1 MRSNAQG
8 PKLAIYQTQNAEL
21 RFGPD
26 CKHAQASP
34 AHNTP
39 PPPPRL
45 SPDPQGS
52 VDFRPEKRAL
62 AKSTLNEPKQ
72 PKKKKHYTM
81 FVKVSEGWWYGRR
94 SAVAGEVVA
103 CGGWLR

>member
-1 MRSNAQG
+1 M
-8 PKLAIYQTQNAEL
+8 
-21 RFGPD
+21 
-26 CKHAQASP
+26 
-34 AHNTP
+34 P

-62 AKSTLNEPKQ
+62 AKSTLNKP
-72 PKKKKHYTM
+72 
-81 FVKVSEGWWYGRR
+81 VSEGWWYGRR
-94 SAVAGEVVA
+94 SAVVEAVVA